1 MGKFSFDDAPGVAEY
16 EVIDKL
22 RESVAVDEFLFYR
35 SGVDENDWLFGGMG
49 EVWECQCT
57 ACGGELHRREEPQ
70 EAAEGLDK
78 LPALRGDGHAEA
90 LAGPR
95 GAGQTG
101 AELSDIPARR
111 GFGDLDARV
120 SNHPRP

>member
-49 EVWECQCT
+49 EVH
-57 ACGGELHRREEPQ
+57 GLRGELHRREEPQ